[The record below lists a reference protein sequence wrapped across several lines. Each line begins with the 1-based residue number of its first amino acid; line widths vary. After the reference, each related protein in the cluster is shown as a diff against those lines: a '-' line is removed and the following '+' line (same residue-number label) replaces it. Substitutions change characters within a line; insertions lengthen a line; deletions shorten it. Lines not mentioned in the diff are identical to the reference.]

1 MFKTSVMSEAKLGI
15 STYFQSLILGCFVK
29 SFIGI
34 QTKIELDHL
43 LDFLSSD
50 HDRSYS

>member
-1 MFKTSVMSEAKLGI
+1 MFRAKLGI
-15 STYFQSLILGCFVK
+15 STYFQSFILGCFVK
-29 SFIGI
+29 SVIGVGL

-50 HDRSYS
+50 YDRPYS